1 MPPCAATVFPGRHIE
16 AGFDRRAAD
25 RARPSRGGY
34 RHLALP
40 GAPRRTGIADSAHFA
55 AVGCPDVVPGHIR
68 HLRLVVQCRTGP
80 NKLREAVAANHAGG
94 NGKMLKMLKSFIC
107 EGNRNFIVAGDD
119 VSGRQ
124 RCAV

>member
-55 AVGCPDVVPGHIR
+55 ASVALTWSRAIFDIFALSSNAEQDQTNYVK
-68 HLRLVVQCRTGP
+68 QWQP
-80 NKLREAVAANHAGG
+80 NTRVATE
-94 NGKMLKMLKSFIC
+94 KC
-107 EGNRNFIVAGDD
+107 
-119 VSGRQ
+119 
-124 RCAV
+124 